1 MVNHFLEFVE
11 PLITERL
18 DKVFIENKDYQYLV
32 EKETLC
38 FEELKKTLSKEQQA
52 KLDDYFNATSITAI
66 TCEKI
71 AYQYG
76 MKDLIEI
83 LGGLMF
89 DRKI

>member
-66 TCEKI
+66 ACEKI

-76 MKDLIEI
+76 MKDLIEL